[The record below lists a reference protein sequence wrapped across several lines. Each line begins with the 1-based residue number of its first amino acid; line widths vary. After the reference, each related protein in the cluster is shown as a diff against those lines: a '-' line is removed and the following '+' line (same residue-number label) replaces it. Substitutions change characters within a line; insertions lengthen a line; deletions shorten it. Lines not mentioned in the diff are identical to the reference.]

1 MVGTIGNAARTNLR
15 GPGINN
21 WDIALF
27 KTIPLRERLKLQF
40 RAELY
45 NAFNHTQLSAYD
57 AAARFDAQGRQVNTR
72 FGQFTAARSPRIAQL
87 ALRVTL

>member
-1 MVGTIGNAARTNLR
+1 MVGMIGNAARTNLR
-15 GPGINN
+15 GPGLNN

-27 KTIPLRERLKLQF
+27 KTIPLHERLMLQF

-45 NAFNHTQLSAYD
+45 NAFNHTQ
-57 AAARFDAQGRQVNTR
+57 FDAQGRQVNTR